1 MKLVN
6 WTVGGS
12 GSISVTRT
20 TVPTGSNRGESPAF
34 SRDGTRLA
42 YFDPSDSRIHIYD
55 PVNFVEVT
63 SWPSRFAW
71 SITWY
76 ADGSGLVVESYNA
89 AGGNSGLW
97 EYDLNGVESPGPF
110 LVEGRFAGIEASRTP
125 GSRELLVAYEPVGGG
140 PIRISR
146 FNSGAYVGFPLVTYA
161 GAQSYK
167 CDNSRFIYKAF
178 GANPE
183 SSIFYNANGST
194 SLFSKDS
201 RVRRVRYL
209 KTC

>member
-1 MKLVN
+1 MLKLIS
-6 WTVGGS
+6 WTYGGS
-12 GSISVTRT
+12 GTVSVTRFT
-20 TVPTGSNRGESPAF
+20 IPTGDNRGESPQF

-42 YFDPSDSRIHIYD
+42 YFDPTDNRIHIYD
-55 PVNFVEVT
+55 PVNKVEVT
-63 SWPSRFAW
+63 SWPSRFAF

-76 ADGSGLVVESYNA
+76 ADGSGLVVESFEP
-89 AGGNSGLW
+89 GVGMGLW
-97 EYDLNGVESPGPF
+97 EYSVDGVESPGPF
-110 LVEGRFAGIEASRTP
+110 LVEGRFAGIDASRTP
-125 GSRELLVAYEPVGGG
+125 GSKELLIAYEPGVGG

-146 FNSGAYVGFPLVTYA
+146 FDNGAYIGPPLVLYA

-167 CDNSRFIYKAF
+167 CDNSRFVYRAF

-183 SSIFYNANGST
+183 SSIFYNSNGST

-201 RVRRVRYL
+201 RVQRVRYF